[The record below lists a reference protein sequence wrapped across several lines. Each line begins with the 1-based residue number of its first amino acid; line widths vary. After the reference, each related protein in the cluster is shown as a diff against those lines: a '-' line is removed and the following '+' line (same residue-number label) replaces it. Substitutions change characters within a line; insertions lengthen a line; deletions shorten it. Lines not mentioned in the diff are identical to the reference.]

1 MSSGSDRYVLWSIAA
16 AINGAIFPS
25 LKCCTWLKWV
35 SGVGRAARITLLSWH
50 GLHSAAAG
58 SRLSPGDVLEAAVVW
73 QSAHCRLSCKCS
85 LWENC

>member
-1 MSSGSDRYVLWSIAA
+1 
-16 AINGAIFPS
+16 
-25 LKCCTWLKWV
+25 V
-35 SGVGRAARITLLSWH
+35 SGVGRAARIDMLSWH

-58 SRLSPGDVLEAAVVW
+58 SRFSPGDVLEAAVVW